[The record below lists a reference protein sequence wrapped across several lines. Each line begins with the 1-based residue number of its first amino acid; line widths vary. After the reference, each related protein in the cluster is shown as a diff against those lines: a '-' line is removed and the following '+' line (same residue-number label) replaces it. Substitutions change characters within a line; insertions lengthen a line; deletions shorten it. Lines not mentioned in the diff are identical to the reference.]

1 MGLFRKRKRVRSNM
15 SVDFLKTIRD
25 TEREC
30 EKKIKK
36 AETEKDEAIM
46 EAEKKAVLKIRDVE
60 IKAKEEA
67 TNILSGVKERVD
79 KEYATM
85 LNKFED
91 EQNKLKTKAKNIEK
105 KAIDYIVSEIM

>member
-1 MGLFRKRKRVRSNM
+1 MGLFRKGKRVRSNM
-15 SVDFLKTIRD
+15 SVDFLKTIRE

-30 EKKIKK
+30 EEKIKK

-46 EAEKKAVLKIRDVE
+46 EAEKNAVLKIRDVE

-67 TNILSGVKERVD
+67 TKILSGVKERVD

-85 LNKFED
+85 LNEFEN
-91 EQNKLKTKAKNIEK
+91 EQNKLKTKSKNIEK
-105 KAIDYIVSEIM
+105 EAVDYIISEVM